1 MLWDSN
7 SIALADSA
15 KRIFSLSFTGGPSA
29 VQRAS
34 ISYPPLT
41 ELTFVNS
48 HTDPAGVC
56 SEVFVN
62 SQALP
67 SQNALQQPRSRQSGD
82 RLRSE
87 EHTSELQS
95 LMRNSYAVFCL
106 KKKTKQKPQN

>member
-1 MLWDSN
+1 MPASAMLWDSN

-67 SQNALQQPRSRQSGD
+67 SQKRSSDERRVGKEWVSAG
-82 RLRSE
+82 RYRWWP
-87 EHTSELQS
+87 HH
-95 LMRNSYAVFCL
+95 
-106 KKKTKQKPQN
+106 

>member
-1 MLWDSN
+1 MPASAMLWDSN

-56 SEVFVN
+56 SEVFVKF
-62 SQALP
+62 QALP
-67 SQNALQQPRSRQSGD
+67 SQNR
-82 RLRSE
+82 
-87 EHTSELQS
+87 H
-95 LMRNSYAVFCL
+95 YAAQATTTRKAGVDGGVTGYFCV
-106 KKKTKQKPQN
+106 TVV

>member
-56 SEVFVN
+56 REVFVN

-67 SQNALQQPRSRQSGD
+67 SQKRSSAAQEPPTRRSDGDGGRTGSFCCALSFPLLFSVEVG
-82 RLRSE
+82 
-87 EHTSELQS
+87 TG
-95 LMRNSYAVFCL
+95 
-106 KKKTKQKPQN
+106 

>member
-56 SEVFVN
+56 SEDFVN

-67 SQNALQQPRSRQSGD
+67 SQKRSSAAQET
-82 RLRSE
+82 RSE

-95 LMRNSYAVFCL
+95 LMRISYDVFCM
-106 KKKTKQKPQN
+106 KKKITQHLHSLPIAS